1 MNADGSN
8 HGPDH
13 GADHEPNPG
22 VTDADIEDAAEAL
35 RGGGAVVYPTETVYG
50 LGADATDPAAVERVF
65 ALKDRPRDKPLSVA
79 FGSVEAAL
87 SLAPASDRAARFARA
102 FLPGPVTVV
111 VDRGDVLAAE
121 LTDGGP
127 RVGIRVPDHEVARAL
142 ADAAGP
148 ITATSANRSGAGSVR
163 RVADLDPR
171 IRDGCAAVL
180 DGGETLGGESTVV
193 DPDRGVIHRAGPLAD
208 EIREWLAS
216 QP

>member
-8 HGPDH
+8 HEPT
-13 GADHEPNPG
+13 HEL
-22 VTDADIEDAAEAL
+22 TDDEIERAAEAV
-35 RGGGAVVYPTETVYG
+35 RAGETVVYPTETVYG
-50 LGADATDPAAVERVF
+50 LGADATDPAAVERVYE
-65 ALKDRPRDKPLSVA
+65 LKDRPREKPLSVG

-87 SLAPASDRAARFARA
+87 SLVPASDRAARFARA

-111 VDRGDVLAAE
+111 VDRGDALAAE
-121 LTDGGP
+121 LTDGEP
-127 RVGIRVPDHEVARAL
+127 RVGIRVPDHGTARAL

-180 DGGETLGGESTVV
+180 DGGETPGGESTVV

-208 EIREWLAS
+208 EIRGWLAS